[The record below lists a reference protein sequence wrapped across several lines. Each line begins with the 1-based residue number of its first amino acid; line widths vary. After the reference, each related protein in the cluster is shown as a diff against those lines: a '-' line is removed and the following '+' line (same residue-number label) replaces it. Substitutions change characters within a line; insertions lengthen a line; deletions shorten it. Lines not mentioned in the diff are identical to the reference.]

1 MISPGH
7 VADEK
12 KVVVNASAF
21 DERSLTFGDDIPHG
35 GRKPHRKQLHEELCH
50 TVDEADGPEAG

>member
-1 MISPGH
+1 VISPGH

-35 GRKPHRKQLHEELCH
+35 GRKPHRKQHGRVLYITKSQYNKRLQI
-50 TVDEADGPEAG
+50 